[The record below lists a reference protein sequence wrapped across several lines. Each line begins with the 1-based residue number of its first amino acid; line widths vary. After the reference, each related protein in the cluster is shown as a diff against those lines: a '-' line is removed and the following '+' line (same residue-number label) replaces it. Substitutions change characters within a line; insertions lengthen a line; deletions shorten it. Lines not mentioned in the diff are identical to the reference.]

1 MVRNIIGS
9 VLALIGAAAAVYS
22 PFRSWFNGR
31 EGSDIRVADLF
42 NGISNNGSGDWES
55 IMLPFLFAALVTLAG
70 VLLRSR
76 LLVLCAAIIVLGFT
90 VLWMV
95 RQGQAANGL
104 AIARDGSGLGW
115 GVASAVGGS
124 FLLFIAAAVMTGR
137 QRRVRRTHDDVL
149 PRNWEPQGAGDP
161 HGSSPYGEPSAY
173 QEPSAYGQQPQ
184 PPQYGEQQQY
194 GQPPQYGQS
203 WDEPEQQ
210 YGQQPGDP
218 QAPHPPQDP
227 QDPNDPRNPGRPH
240 DGDTQSFGTPQ
251 QPPPWDQDP
260 PPSGG
265 PDDPR
270 R

>member
-9 VLALIGAAAAVYS
+9 ILALIGAAAAVYS

-31 EGSDIRVADLF
+31 EGSDIPIADLF

-95 RQGQAANGL
+95 RQGQASDGL

-124 FLLFIAAAVMTGR
+124 FLLFIAAAMMTGG
-137 QRRVRRTHDDVL
+137 RRRHVRRTRDDVL
-149 PRNWEPQGAGDP
+149 PRDWEPQGTTGGP
-161 HGSSPYGEPSAY
+161 RGSSPYGEPSAY
-173 QEPSAYGQQPQ
+173 QEPSAYGQQPE
-184 PPQYGEQQQY
+184 PPQYGGQQQQPY
-194 GQPPQYGQS
+194 GQPWDEPQPPRYGQPQEPQDPQYGGPQ
-203 WDEPEQQ
+203 EPQNPR

-218 QAPHPPQDP
+218 QGPEDLNGPDS
-227 QDPNDPRNPGRPH
+227 PN
-240 DGDTQSFGTPQ
+240 
-251 QPPPWDQDP
+251 
-260 PPSGG
+260 G